1 MYNKKM
7 LDELVQ
13 NILTLLDLPGGK
25 LLLSVMY
32 ELLADFLVDQNY
44 KGCKCVI
51 GQLCEVT
58 MSSIETELSVEEF
71 LLIVNMIEEV
81 LYEPTVL

>member
-1 MYNKKM
+1 M
-7 LDELVQ
+7 LEELVQ
-13 NILTLLDLPGGK
+13 NISTLLDLPGGE
-25 LLLSVMY
+25 LLLSIMY

-51 GQLCEVT
+51 SKLCEVT

-81 LYEPTVL
+81 LYKPTVL

>member
-32 ELLADFLVDQNY
+32 ELLADFLADQNY

-51 GQLCEVT
+51 SKLCEAT

-71 LLIVNMIEEV
+71 LLIINMIVEV
-81 LYEPTVL
+81 LYEPATL

>member
-1 MYNKKM
+1 MYNKM

>member
-1 MYNKKM
+1 M
-7 LDELVQ
+7 LDALVQ